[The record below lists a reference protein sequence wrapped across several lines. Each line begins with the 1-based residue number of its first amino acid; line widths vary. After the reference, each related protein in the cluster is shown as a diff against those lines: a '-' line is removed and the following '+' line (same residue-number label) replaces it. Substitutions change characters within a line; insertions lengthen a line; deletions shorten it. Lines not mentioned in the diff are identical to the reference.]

1 MEFRFV
7 NEHDPVALRRR
18 RLQAQRTQRYRQR
31 QKEKEC
37 IEPSM
42 FQAELSQTVD
52 SAADNVQTTLG
63 NNLLA
68 NTGESRPDTISSG
81 ELPVTS
87 SQVDE
92 NLSTID
98 TGPDQRSPQIKS
110 NQTNCQTNQSNMPKF
125 YFNQTNTRSSI

>member
-37 IEPSM
+37 IELSIY
-42 FQAELSQTVD
+42 QAELSQTVD
-52 SAADNVQTTLG
+52 SAADNVQTTLS

-68 NTGESRPDTISSG
+68 NNLFRG
-81 ELPVTS
+81 TS
-87 SQVDE
+87 CH
-92 NLSTID
+92 L
-98 TGPDQRSPQIKS
+98 
-110 NQTNCQTNQSNMPKF
+110 
-125 YFNQTNTRSSI
+125 